1 VILIDWFVP
10 AFKAGGPIRTI
21 FNLVSQLKDHFE
33 ISIITGDRDL
43 NEKEP
48 LPGIPLDKWSLFEEN
63 INIYYISQHSLSFN
77 KIRELIN
84 EKSPDVVYCN
94 GMYSRFFTVYPMIMK
109 AMGFFRG
116 KLIVGP
122 HGMLKPSA
130 LQFKATKKKVFLK
143 LIKLTGAVQKCHFH
157 ATDDDEVEDIRSQFG
172 NVSISTV
179 MDMPA
184 RINIAGGALLKK
196 ELTLRAIF
204 IGRIHPIKNLE
215 FALRVLRSA
224 KGEIELS
231 ISGTIEDTEY
241 WERCKSIISD
251 LPSNIKVR
259 YLGELNHKEVIKE
272 LRDSHILILPT
283 KGENFGHA
291 IYEALSEG
299 KPVIIS
305 DQTPWKNLEKVKA
318 GFDLS
323 LDRQDL
329 FEKAIDSAVL
339 WGQNEYSLW
348 SSQTRIYL
356 KTKVDHDKIIKD
368 YVKLFE

>member
-10 AFKAGGPIRTI
+10 AFKAGGPIRTM

-33 ISIITGDRDL
+33 ISIITSDRDL
-43 NEKEP
+43 NEKES
-48 LPGIPLDKWSLFEEN
+48 IPNIPIDKWSLFEEN

-84 EKSPDVVYCN
+84 ERSPDVVYCN

-109 AMGFFRG
+109 AMGAFRA

-130 LQFKATKKKVFLK
+130 LQFKSTKKKVFLK

-157 ATDDDEVEDIRSQFG
+157 ATDDDEVEDIRRQFG

-184 RINIAGGALLKK
+184 PVNTRGDVLLKK
-196 ELTLRAIF
+196 ELALRAIF

-215 FALRVLRSA
+215 FALQVLSTA
-224 KGEIELS
+224 KGDIELA
-231 ISGTIEDTEY
+231 ISGMIEDADY
-241 WERCKSIISD
+241 WERCKIIIRE
-251 LPSNIKVR
+251 LPSNIKVKS
-259 YLGELNHKEVIKE
+259 LGELDHKEVINE
-272 LRDSHILILPT
+272 LRNSHILILPT

-305 DQTPWKNLEKVKA
+305 DQTPWRNLENVKA
-318 GFDLS
+318 GFDLP
-323 LDRQDL
+323 LERQDL
-329 FEKAIDSAVL
+329 FEKAIKEAVL
-339 WGQNEYSLW
+339 WDQNEYSLW
-348 SSQTRIYL
+348 SSQTRLYL
-356 KTKVDHDKIIKD
+356 KTKIDHDKIIRD
-368 YVKLFE
+368 YIKLFE